1 LHCTSYRATA
11 TPAQAGDPIAA
22 LDAHNDAHAGEEQV
36 GEAGA
41 NAHAGDQ
48 VPQVDD
54 AAEAVHGPQH
64 QQDEVGAKVQQVPS
78 ASKLVA
84 VAQSV
89 P

>member
-22 LDAHNDAHAGEEQV
+22 LDAHNDAHPGEEQV

-41 NAHAGDQ
+41 NAHAGEQ

-54 AAEAVHGPQH
+54 TAEAVHGPQP
-64 QQDEVGAKVQQVPS
+64 QQDEVGADVQQVPS
-78 ASKLVA
+78 AF
-84 VAQSV
+84 
-89 P
+89 